1 MSDAIRSKIIRAE
14 IVCAYSHCPRK
25 AFLLHCT
32 EERGTPHEYAGIVE
46 ERTKVNRTRYLAAL
60 QQTSTSVCSYSDGGI
75 SSGIDVLMEAHL
87 TAADLEVYC
96 DVLTRVSSARREDAV
111 EYEPTIIVGTSGIEK
126 EHLVNL
132 SFAAYV
138 LGQLQNKTPAAG
150 HLVTIDGKR
159 QRANL
164 QPLYKTVSS
173 IVQRIRSWSAGP
185 PAQPPPVVL
194 NKHCPYCPFKMACA
208 ERAEADN
215 DLSLLDRM
223 TPKAMQRYH
232 K

>member
-1 MSDAIRSKIIRAE
+1 
-14 IVCAYSHCPRK
+14 PRK

-126 EHLVNL
+126 EHLVNR
-132 SFAAYV
+132 APVIAEV
-138 LGQLQNKTPAAG
+138 DLGQ
-150 HLVTIDGKR
+150 KR
-159 QRANL
+159 GAVAEHPCRHD
-164 QPLYKTVSS
+164 
-173 IVQRIRSWSAGP
+173 W
-185 PAQPPPVVL
+185 VL
-194 NKHCPYCPFKMACA
+194 
-208 ERAEADN
+208 
-215 DLSLLDRM
+215 LIGG
-223 TPKAMQRYH
+223 
-232 K
+232 